1 MTKNAREIVIKKLFE
16 LDTILQKLQFYQIV
30 STKIK

>member
-1 MTKNAREIVIKKLFE
+1 MTKNTHEIVIKKLFE
-16 LDTILQKLQFYQIV
+16 LDAILQKLHFYQIV